1 MRFVQQALVAALV
14 SAVAVTPVH
23 AQLPTTAQVY
33 EAYAN
38 AIGGRDAWSKV
49 DNRTDTGSVNVTFA
63 GLTGS
68 YARYNSAPNKF
79 RLVIGLSVGDIDQG
93 SDGTVVWMSQPGQP
107 PVPVGDAD
115 AKYLLESAVTGDAF
129 LDPTRFASATV
140 TAKEN
145 FDGVECYKV
154 ELRTHSGKNRTD
166 YFEVATGLRRGQVLA
181 SENGPQSSTFR
192 DYKVFDGKKVAT
204 TIVQANGQGDVIISV
219 TKVTFT
225 PIPAATFTAPAG
237 IAK

>member
-1 MRFVQQALVAALV
+1 MRFIRQALMASL
-14 SAVAVTPVH
+14 AVAVIGGPVQ

-33 EAYAN
+33 DAYAK

-49 DNRTDTGSVNVTFA
+49 HDRTDTGSVNVTFA

-79 RLVIGLSVGDIDQG
+79 RLIIGLVVGNIDQG
-93 SDGTVVWMSQPGQP
+93 SDGTTVWMSQPGQP
-107 PVPVGDAD
+107 PVPASEGD

-140 TAKEN
+140 AAKES

-154 ELRTHSGKNRTD
+154 AIRTHSGKNRTD
-166 YFEVATGLRRGQVLA
+166 FFEVETGLRRGQVVE
-181 SENGPQSSTFR
+181 SDNGPQTSMFR
-192 DYKVFDGKKVAT
+192 DYKEFDGKKTAT
-204 TIVQANGQGDVIISV
+204 TIVQANGQGDVIITV
-219 TKVTFT
+219 TNVTFT
-225 PIPAATFTAPAG
+225 PIAPSMYTVPPDML
-237 IAK
+237 K